1 MFFNNSTQSG
11 AEARKEGD
19 ICSTSGQ
26 SLVRD
31 VLGVGARGG
40 KHHGAATQS

>member
-1 MFFNNSTQSG
+1 MFFTNSTQSG
-11 AEARKEGD
+11 AEARKESD

-31 VLGVGARGG
+31 VVGVGARGS
-40 KHHGAATQS
+40 KHHGTTAQS

>member
-1 MFFNNSTQSG
+1 MFFTNSTQSG

-26 SLVRD
+26 SVVGD
-31 VLGVGARGG
+31 VVGVGARGC
-40 KHHGAATQS
+40 KHHGAAAQS